1 MIVTLIF
8 SSPTPLTPMQTPAC
22 YTSQQPAPLH
32 QTFPAR
38 LTKAP
43 LLLQHRQPAGQA
55 LSTSLPVVSLHAAT
69 GHQGKNSRGP
79 SRTADWLHST
89 PSLFGIGSPR
99 QWNGSVSGL
108 QRRHAGRDGDI
119 HMGLG
124 IPGYKQCQAGNLKG
138 GRGRLDLLTFLH

>member
-55 LSTSLPVVSLHAAT
+55 LSTSLPMVSLHAAT
-69 GHQGKNSRGP
+69 GHQVKIKEATLVPLTGCIP
-79 SRTADWLHST
+79 LHHCLASVHQ
-89 PSLFGIGSPR
+89 GS
-99 QWNGSVSGL
+99 GMEVCLACSI
-108 QRRHAGRDGDI
+108 D
-119 HMGLG
+119 M
-124 IPGYKQCQAGNLKG
+124 QAGTETYTWTWEFRVINNAKQE
-138 GRGRLDLLTFLH
+138 T